1 MPTFSAIALD
11 RLLEPGASKSADKP
25 FPPNAN
31 PVPKPKPPSRSTL
44 HRRNSTS
51 ITDRSPHRPQLTPSL
66 YATPEATPVPPDS
79 PTSYTPSPYI
89 INHKRRGPR
98 LSKSTSVG
106 NLAAQRKALDKD
118 EVNGGSM
125 GVDTHVNVTGDQPV
139 ALSRPDFDRIEHK
152 ILSRESPKEQELPNG
167 IHSLSTEAVPING
180 QHDGAKVNSKGKAGM
195 SDMRYAFLKEKDG
208 SSARDS
214 DIEDFFDPN
223 ESMSLASTTDGEDNF
238 GSSAKLSASTQLA
251 EFFDAWEEL
260 SSETGMQ
267 SALHDFQTELRETR
281 LSLMMEIEKGRQADD
296 ALKNVQNQWQRIRE
310 QLALAGLSV
319 PPCPID
325 LTENDEPISVDPAEE
340 LSQQLDIIR
349 FVSNSIGG
357 GITRAEMEA
366 EMETQIEAKNF
377 EIARLMDRLRYY
389 EAVNHEMSQRNQEA
403 VEMARR
409 NRQTQKRRQRW
420 VWGSIAAAITLGTTA
435 LAWSYLPS
443 RGGSAPRPTSS
454 SSETKHDSTASD

>member
-25 FPPNAN
+25 FPPN
-31 PVPKPKPPSRSTL
+31 KPPSRSTL

-180 QHDGAKVNSKGKAGM
+180 QHDGAKVNSKGKA
-195 SDMRYAFLKEKDG
+195 EKDG

>member
-11 RLLEPGASKSADKP
+11 RLLEPGASKSA
-25 FPPNAN
+25 AN

-180 QHDGAKVNSKGKAGM
+180 QHDGAKVNSKGKA
-195 SDMRYAFLKEKDG
+195 EKDG